1 MDVTGEGKGPD
12 LRFGPFTL
20 DEAEKQLRRGDEA
33 VALNPRYF
41 DALAL
46 MVRHPGALITKD
58 RFFDEVWSGVIVG
71 DEALTQCIKSLR
83 KALGDE
89 HRDPRFIATVP
100 KRGYR
105 FIADVEAG
113 GGPVAAAPSITTP
126 VRASHPLGLALAGTV
141 GGAAAGLVGGIV
153 YGLAAVGSGGSAL
166 SILLVLTVLTMGVGL
181 LGALGVSFGMAA
193 ASALARREWSFSI
206 VGAAG
211 GGLVMGAAFNLIGT
225 DSFHLLFG
233 RAPAHFTGGLEGAL
247 LGAALAAGARIGGL
261 SEARWGPAIAAG
273 IGTAAAGVLI
283 SLAGGKLMGGSLAA
297 LVGSFQGSQL
307 QLDSLGQLV
316 GEPMFGPVA
325 QTIAAGLEGL
335 LFGVGVV
342 GAILLR
348 RRYDATGSLLQ

>member
-1 MDVTGEGKGPD
+1 M
-12 LRFGPFTL
+12 RFGSFTL
-20 DEAEKQLRRGDEA
+20 DEGDKRLWQGSDA
-33 VALNPRYF
+33 VPLNPRYF
-41 DALAL
+41 DALVLLA
-46 MVRHPGALITKD
+46 RHPGELISKD
-58 RFFDEVWSGVIVG
+58 RFFEQVWNGVIVG

-89 HRDPRFIATVP
+89 HRDPQFIATVP

-105 FIADVEAG
+105 FVAQVEAEG
-113 GGPVAAAPSITTP
+113 APEQEGPAAAMPARSSGPVN
-126 VRASHPLGLALAGTV
+126 LALAGTI

-153 YGLAAVGSGGSAL
+153 YGLAAVGGGGSAL
-166 SILLVLTVLTMGVGL
+166 SILLVLTVLTTAVGL
-181 LGALGVSFGMAA
+181 LGALGVSFGMMAP
-193 ASALARREWSFSI
+193 LAWSQRGSGFSI
-206 VGAAG
+206 IGAAAG
-211 GGLVMGAAFNLIGT
+211 GLLMGASFNLIGT

-233 RAPAHFTGGLEGAL
+233 RAPGHFTGGIEGAL
-247 LGAALAAGARIGGL
+247 LGAALAAGARIGSV

-297 LVGSFQGSQL
+297 LVSSFQGSQL
-307 QLDSLGQLV
+307 QLDSLGRLA

-335 LFGVGVV
+335 LFGTGVV